1 MRFAKFSPFAG
12 QLNYTR
18 ASSRSKA
25 GRQRSSRAYQ
35 VFYESSSKVA
45 SFRLK
50 GVASG
55 SIGNRY
61 KMILR
66 NTATDKFRLRVWD
79 ETDTLIGV
87 VNSTEGMAGMQ
98 AAIESNADLA
108 PIISVKVRGT
118 ISVNQQFSA
127 GTGIGSATT
136 FRGGA

>member
-18 ASSRSKA
+18 ASSRSRN
-25 GRQRSSRAYQ
+25 GRLRSSRASQ
-35 VFYESSSKVA
+35 VFYESSSKYV

-50 GVASG
+50 GAANG

-66 NTATDKFRLRVWD
+66 LMATNHWRVRVWD
-79 ETDTLIGV
+79 ETGTLVGV
-87 VNSTEGMAGMQ
+87 VNATAGMAGMAEKI
-98 AAIESNADLA
+98 AADSDLA
-108 PIISVKVRGT
+108 PILSVAVRGT

-127 GTGIGSATT
+127 GTGIGSGTN
-136 FRGGA
+136 FHGGA

>member
-18 ASSRSKA
+18 ASSRSRT
-25 GRQRSSRAYQ
+25 GRQRSSRASQ
-35 VFYESSSKVA
+35 VFYESSSKYV

-50 GVASG
+50 GAAKG

-66 NTATDKFRLRVWD
+66 KMDTNKFRIRVWD
-79 ETDTLIGV
+79 QNDSLIGV
-87 VNSTEGMAGMQ
+87 VNTTEGMAGMA
-98 AAIESNADLA
+98 AAIEGSSALS
-108 PIISVKVRGT
+108 PIISVAVRGT

-127 GTGIGSATT
+127 GTGIGSGTN
-136 FRGGA
+136 FSGGA